1 MKPAEFLERW
11 RHAGAAERAN
21 KDSFLAELCDVLEV
35 ERPLP
40 KTNDPEKDRYVFEKD
55 VARSREDGTSIGRID
70 LFRAGCFVL
79 EAKQVDAAKRET
91 PAWQQAMNDALGQA
105 LGYARSLP
113 QPPPFVVVCDI
124 GHCFDLH
131 ASFDGSGAYRPFPD
145 GFKKRLYFKDLE
157 QHLDTLRAL
166 WLDPLGLDPAR
177 RQSKI
182 TREIAAKLAVLAREL
197 EGSGQDPRRVA
208 EFLMR
213 CLFTMFAEDVGLLP
227 EKLFSKYLHEYWLPN
242 PPSFPGG
249 VGALWRDMNEGRETA
264 AGKLLRFNGGLFAD
278 QQAIALT
285 KKQLEHLAEAA
296 ESNWAEVD
304 PSIFGTLLERALSPE
319 ERHRLGA
326 HYTPRAYVERLVKPT
341 IEEPLRADW
350 DLVRAEVRLLVEAGK
365 VETAQERVR
374 DFHHKLCT
382 IRVLD
387 PACGTGNFLYVTLD
401 LFKRLETEVLAQLQG
416 LGYTQM
422 GLELEKYRVTPEQFR
437 GIEVKPWA
445 KEIAELVLWIGYLQW
460 QVKQPGGALTIPEPV
475 LRDYDNIECRDAV
488 LTWDGDPELARD
500 DSGAPITRWDG
511 TTMKKSAVTGEPIP
525 DDAARIPVY
534 TYKNPRA
541 AEWPQ
546 ADFIIGN
553 PPYIG
558 GWKSRQVLGEGYLE
572 ALWSAYPE
580 IPQKADYVMYWWSKA
595 AAELVDGKTRRS
607 GLITTNSLRQV
618 FQRRVVEAS
627 LEAGAVIRWAIPDH
641 PWVDSETGAAV
652 RVSMTVVSSGKAMP
666 SSAGVLEE
674 VLEETPLED
683 GSAAL
688 RTKLAVGVVQASL
701 RIGVD
706 LSQVFPLEANNGVCS
721 PGIQLYG
728 AGFVVEAE
736 EAADFAA
743 RDGHEPCPLLR
754 PYRNGKDI
762 TNRPR
767 NVSIIDTF
775 GWELNELR
783 GRHPALYQHLL
794 ERVKPERDQ
803 NQRAPIR
810 ERWWRHGWERPALRV
825 ALSSLSRYIVT
836 PETSKHRVFVF
847 LPSEVLPDN
856 MLTSVAV
863 SDAAVLGFLSSR
875 IHVYWSISA
884 GGRLGV
890 GNDPRYTKSACFD
903 PFPFPVCAFA
913 VAEKIRQLGEQLDAH
928 RKRQQAAH
936 AGLTITG
943 MYNVLEKLRSGEEL
957 TAKERGIHEQ
967 GLVSVLRQIH
977 DELDAAVFA
986 AYGWPVTL
994 TDEQILERLVALN
1007 HERAEEE
1014 KRGIVRWLRPEFQN
1028 PQGKKDAVQDEI
1040 PGTGQKKAKKGAQA
1054 AAPVKAGKRAWPKE
1068 LPQQVAAVRDLL
1080 GEAGALDLT
1089 GAKAAFKG
1097 AKDDALASSLDSL
1110 AALGLAVASGAG
1122 AARSWSA
1129 VR

>member
-1 MKPAEFLERW
+1 VVNATDFLARW
-11 RHAGAAERAN
+11 REAGPAERAN
-21 KDSFLAELCDVLEV
+21 KDSFLAELCDVLGV

-79 EAKQVDAAKRET
+79 EAKQVDAAKRGS
-91 PAWQQAMNDALGQA
+91 PAWEQAMNDAHGQA

-113 QPPPFVVVCDI
+113 VAPPFVVVCDI
-124 GHCFDLH
+124 GHCFDLY

-145 GFKKRLYFKDLE
+145 AFKKRLFLADLE
-157 QHLDTLRAL
+157 RHLPLLRAL
-166 WLDPLGLDPAR
+166 WDDPLALDPAR
-177 RQSKI
+177 QQSKI
-182 TREIAAKLAVLAREL
+182 TREVAAKLAVLAREL

-227 EKLFSKYLHEYWLPN
+227 DKLFSKSLHEYWLPN
-242 PPSFPGG
+242 PASFAGG
-249 VGALWRDMNEGRETA
+249 VGALWRDMNEGRETV

-278 QQAIALT
+278 QQALALSA
-285 KKQLEHLAEAA
+285 KQLELLAEAA
-296 ESNWAEVD
+296 KSNWAEVD

-365 VETAQERVR
+365 VETAQSRVL
-374 DFHHKLCT
+374 DFHHQLCAT
-382 IRVLD
+382 RVLD

-401 LFKRLETEVLAQLQG
+401 LFKRLEAEVLAQLQG

-488 LTWDGDPELARD
+488 LAWDGDPELARD
-500 DSGAPITRWDG
+500 EHGAPITRWDG
-511 TTMKKSAVTGEPIP
+511 ITTKKSPVTGEPIP
-525 DDAARIPVY
+525 DDTARIPVY
-534 TYKNPRA
+534 TYRNPRP
-541 AEWPQ
+541 AEWPK

-558 GWKSRQVLGEGYLE
+558 GWKARQTLGDGYLE
-572 ALWSAYPE
+572 ALWSAYPR
-580 IPQKADYVMYWWSKA
+580 IPEKADYVMYWWSRA
-595 AAELVDGKTRRS
+595 AGEVSAERAIRA

-618 FQRRVVEAS
+618 FQRRVVEA
-627 LEAGAVIRWAIPDH
+627 AIGGGAMIVWAVPDH
-641 PWVDSETGAAV
+641 PWVDSQTGAAV
-652 RVSMTVVSSGKAMP
+652 RVSLTVVSS
-666 SSAGVLEE
+666 SSRSATGTGLLEE
-674 VLEETPLED
+674 VTEELPLED

-688 RTKLAVGVVQASL
+688 RTQRTFGLIQSSLRVGVNLQQATPL
-701 RIGVD
+701 R
-706 LSQVFPLEANNGVCS
+706 ANEGACS

-728 AGFVVEAE
+728 AGFVLTPE
-736 EAADFAA
+736 EARQLAA
-743 RDGHEPCPLLR
+743 KEPHSPCPIVR
-754 PYRNGKDI
+754 RYMKGRDI
-762 TNRPR
+762 TGL
-767 NVSIIDTF
+767 VAGSFVIDTF
-775 GWELNELR
+775 DVDLEVLR
-783 GRHPALYQHLL
+783 SDHPAVFQRLI
-794 ERVKPERDQ
+794 EMVKPERDQ

-810 ERWWRHGWERPALRV
+810 EKWWKHGWERPALRI
-825 ALSSLSRYIVT
+825 ALKNLDRYIAT
-836 PETSKHRVFVF
+836 PETSKHRVFAF
-847 LPSEVLPDN
+847 IDADTLPDN
-856 MLTSVAV
+856 MISAILTS
-863 SDAAVLGFLSSR
+863 DAFFLGVLSSR
-875 IHVYWSISA
+875 VHGHWSLSS
-884 GGRLGV
+884 GGTLEDR
-890 GNDPRYTKSACFD
+890 PRYTKLGCFD
-903 PFPFPVCAFA
+903 PFPFPVCASEIA
-913 VAEKIRQLGEQLDAH
+913 DRIRQLGEQLDAH
-928 RKRQQAAH
+928 RKRQQVAH
-936 AGLTITG
+936 PGLTITG
-943 MYNVLEKLRSGEEL
+943 MYNVLEKLRAGAEL
-957 TAKERGIHEQ
+957 SAKERVIHEQ
-967 GLVSVLRQIH
+967 GLVSVLKQIH
-977 DELDAAVFA
+977 DELDAAVFE

-994 TDEQILERLVALN
+994 TDEEILERLVALN

-1014 KRGIVRWLRPEFQN
+1014 KRGLVRWLRPEFQN

-1040 PGTGQKKAKKGAQA
+1040 PGTAPKKAKKSAKSETPA
-1054 AAPVKAGKRAWPKE
+1054 KTEKRAWPKE

-1080 GEAGALDLT
+1080 AEAGALDLLR
-1089 GAKAAFKG
+1089 AKAAFKG
-1097 AKDDALASSLDSL
+1097 AKDDGLAASLDSL

-1122 AARSWSA
+1122 PARSWSA